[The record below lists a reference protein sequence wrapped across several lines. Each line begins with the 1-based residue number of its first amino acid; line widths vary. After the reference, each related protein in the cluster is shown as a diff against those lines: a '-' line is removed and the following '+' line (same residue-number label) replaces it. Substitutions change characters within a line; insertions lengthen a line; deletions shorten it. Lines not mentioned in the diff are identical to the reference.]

1 MPRRVDHEARRRQIT
16 DACRRVVA
24 RDGLEAAT
32 FQAVAAEA
40 GISVRLV
47 QYYFGNKHGLLVAT
61 HRAVIE
67 GSAARFG
74 VGAPGG
80 AEVDARVEP
89 PGPRA
94 VLRAVLAAL
103 LPLDDARRADAVVL
117 AAFHA
122 AALTNE
128 AVTPEE
134 LRGAPRALVDLVAAQ
149 LRRDRG
155 DAAGPGERSGPD
167 AAARLDAELV
177 LASAAG
183 LTQGILAGHVT
194 GETALAV
201 VDRLLDH
208 LVGVDA
214 GGRVSGTS

>member
-1 MPRRVDHEARRRQIT
+1 MPRRVDHEERRRQIT

-32 FQAVAAEA
+32 FQRVAAEA
-40 GISVRLV
+40 GVSVRLV

-67 GSAARFG
+67 GSAGRFG
-74 VGAPGG
+74 GG
-80 AEVDARVEP
+80 ASPGETAEP
-89 PGPRA
+89 PPPRA

-103 LPLDDARRADAVVL
+103 LPLDDDRRADAVVV

-149 LRRDRG
+149 LLRARG
-155 DAAGPGERSGPD
+155 ADAG
-167 AAARLDAELV
+167 ARETGTARVDAELV

-183 LTQGILAGHVT
+183 LTQGVLAGHLA
-194 GETALAV
+194 GEAALGV

-208 LVGVDA
+208 LVGA
-214 GGRVSGTS
+214 A

>member
-1 MPRRVDHEARRRQIT
+1 MPRRVDHEERRRQIT

-40 GISVRLV
+40 GVSVRLV
-47 QYYFGNKHGLLVAT
+47 QYYFGHKHGLLMAT

-67 GSAARFG
+67 DAAGRFG
-74 VGAPGG
+74 GGEPAAP
-80 AEVDARVEP
+80 P
-89 PGPRA
+89 PPRA

-128 AVTPEE
+128 AVEPEE
-134 LRGAPRALVDLVAAQ
+134 LRGAPRVLVDVVAAQ
-149 LRRDRG
+149 VLRARG
-155 DAAGPGERSGPD
+155 DDGAGGAGTV
-167 AAARLDAELV
+167 RLDAELV
-177 LASAAG
+177 LAAAAG
-183 LTQGILAGHVT
+183 LTQGIVAGHLT

-201 VDRLLDH
+201 VDRLLDQ
-208 LVGVDA
+208 LVGA
-214 GGRVSGTS
+214 APGVSGTS

>member
-1 MPRRVDHEARRRQIT
+1 MPRRVDHEERRRQIT

-32 FQAVAAEA
+32 FQAVAAES
-40 GISVRLV
+40 GVSVRLV

-74 VGAPGG
+74 GGTSPGES
-80 AEVDARVEP
+80 AEP
-89 PGPRA
+89 PPPRA
-94 VLRAVLAAL
+94 VLRALLVAQ

-128 AVTPEE
+128 AVTPQE

-149 LRRDRG
+149 LLRERG
-155 DAAGPGERSGPD
+155 DGALPGDRSGPGD
-167 AAARLDAELV
+167 RARLDAELV

-183 LTQGILAGHVT
+183 LTQGILAGHVS

-208 LVGVDA
+208 LVDPA
-214 GGRVSGTS
+214 

>member
-1 MPRRVDHEARRRQIT
+1 MPRRVDHDERRRQIT

-40 GISVRLV
+40 GVSVRLV

-67 GSAARFG
+67 GSAGRFG
-74 VGAPGG
+74 GGVPGDAGAG
-80 AEVDARVEP
+80 AAP
-89 PGPRA
+89 PPPRA

-134 LRGAPRALVDLVAAQ
+134 LRGAPRALVDLVAVQ
-149 LRRDRG
+149 LRRARGDGAGRGEDSARG
-155 DAAGPGERSGPD
+155 DAD
-167 AAARLDAELV
+167 RLDAELV

-183 LTQGILAGHVT
+183 LTQGVLAGHVT
-194 GETALAV
+194 GDTALAV

-208 LVGVDA
+208 LVDPA
-214 GGRVSGTS
+214 

>member
-1 MPRRVDHEARRRQIT
+1 MPRRVDHDERRRQIT

-32 FQAVAAEA
+32 FQAVAAES
-40 GISVRLV
+40 GVSVRLV

-74 VGAPGG
+74 VGAPG
-80 AEVDARVEP
+80 DAAARP
-89 PGPRA
+89 PAPRA

-128 AVTPEE
+128 AVTPQE
-134 LRGAPRALVDLVAAQ
+134 LRGAPRALVDLVAGQ
-149 LRRDRG
+149 LRRAQG
-155 DAAGPGERSGPD
+155 DGAGTRAGSSTGSGAD
-167 AAARLDAELV
+167 DAARLDAELV

-183 LTQGILAGHVT
+183 LTQGILAGHVDD
-194 GETALAV
+194 GTALAV

-208 LVGVDA
+208 LVDPA
-214 GGRVSGTS
+214 

>member
-1 MPRRVDHEARRRQIT
+1 MPRRVDHEERRRQIT

-40 GISVRLV
+40 GVSVRLV

-74 VGAPGG
+74 GG
-80 AEVDARVEP
+80 P
-89 PGPRA
+89 PGDVDQGPADQPPPPRA

-128 AVTPEE
+128 AVTPQE
-134 LRGAPRALVDLVAAQ
+134 LRGAPRALVDLVSAQ
-149 LRRDRG
+149 LLRARDDG
-155 DAAGPGERSGPD
+155 GGTGPASGRED
-167 AAARLDAELV
+167 AARLDAELV

-183 LTQGILAGHVT
+183 LTQGILAGHMD
-194 GETALAV
+194 GETGLAV

-208 LVGVDA
+208 LVGPA
-214 GGRVSGTS
+214 

>member
-1 MPRRVDHEARRRQIT
+1 VPRRVDHDERRRQIT
-16 DACRRVVA
+16 DACRHVVA

-40 GISVRLV
+40 GVSVRLV
-47 QYYFGNKHGLLVAT
+47 QYYFGHKHGLLVAT

-74 VGAPGG
+74 GGLPGG
-80 AEVDARVEP
+80 ADAGPGSGP
-89 PGPRA
+89 PPPRA
-94 VLRAVLAAL
+94 LLHAVLAAL
-103 LPLDDARRADAVVL
+103 LPLDDDRRADAVVL

-128 AVTPEE
+128 AIEPEE
-134 LRGAPRALVDLVAAQ
+134 LRGAPRALVDVVAAQ
-149 LRRDRG
+149 LRRARG
-155 DAAGPGERSGPD
+155 DDAGPDEEGARV
-167 AAARLDAELV
+167 ARLDAELV

-183 LTQGILAGHVT
+183 LTPGILAGHLD

-208 LVGVDA
+208 LVPPDA
-214 GGRVSGTS
+214 GRRVSGTS

>member
-1 MPRRVDHEARRRQIT
+1 MPRRVDHDERRRQIT

-40 GISVRLV
+40 GVSVRLV
-47 QYYFGNKHGLLVAT
+47 QYYFGHKHGLLVAT

-74 VGAPGG
+74 GG
-80 AEVDARVEP
+80 PP
-89 PGPRA
+89 PGEGAGPPSPRA

-128 AVTPEE
+128 AIEPAE
-134 LRGAPRALVDLVAAQ
+134 LRGAPRALVDVVAAQ
-149 LRRDRG
+149 LVRARG
-155 DAAGPGERSGPD
+155 GEAGTGKQQGTD
-167 AAARLDAELV
+167 DTARLDAELV

-183 LTQGILAGHVT
+183 LTQGILAGHVDD
-194 GETALAV
+194 ETALAV

-208 LVGVDA
+208 LVDPA
-214 GGRVSGTS
+214 

>member
-1 MPRRVDHEARRRQIT
+1 VDHDERRRQIT

-40 GISVRLV
+40 GVSVRLV
-47 QYYFGNKHGLLVAT
+47 QYYFGHKHGLLVAT
-61 HRAVIE
+61 HRAVVE
-67 GSAARFG
+67 DSAARFG
-74 VGAPGG
+74 GGGPAGAGEN
-80 AEVDARVEP
+80 AEAP
-89 PGPRA
+89 PPRA

-103 LPLDDARRADAVVL
+103 LPLDDDRRADAVVL

-134 LRGAPRALVDLVAAQ
+134 LRGAPRVLVDLVAAQ
-149 LRRDRG
+149 LLRARGG
-155 DAAGPGERSGPD
+155 DAGPD
-167 AAARLDAELV
+167 PEDAHLARLDAELV

-183 LTQGILAGHVT
+183 LTQGVLAGHVT

-201 VDRLLDH
+201 VDRLLDR
-208 LVGVDA
+208 LVPTG
-214 GGRVSGTS
+214 VSGTSSAPAS

>member
-1 MPRRVDHEARRRQIT
+1 MPRRVDHEERRRQIT

-32 FQAVAAEA
+32 FQRVAAEA
-40 GISVRLV
+40 GVSVRLV

-67 GSAARFG
+67 GSAGRFG
-74 VGAPGG
+74 GGAPGAVPG
-80 AEVDARVEP
+80 SEP
-89 PGPRA
+89 PPPRA

-149 LRRDRG
+149 LGRARG
-155 DAAGPGERSGPD
+155 DDAGPEGDSGPGD
-167 AAARLDAELV
+167 AARLDAEVV

-183 LTQGILAGHVT
+183 LTQGVLAGHVT

-208 LVGVDA
+208 VVGA
-214 GGRVSGTS
+214 A

>member
-1 MPRRVDHEARRRQIT
+1 MPRRVDHDERRRQIT

-40 GISVRLV
+40 GVSVRLV
-47 QYYFGNKHGLLVAT
+47 QYYFGHKHGLLVAT

-74 VGAPGG
+74 GG
-80 AEVDARVEP
+80 ARGARGRRAP
-89 PGPRA
+89 PPRA

-103 LPLDDARRADAVVL
+103 LPLDDERRADAVVL

-128 AVTPEE
+128 AVAPEE
-134 LRGAPRALVDLVAAQ
+134 LRGAPRALVDLVAAPAAPGAGS
-149 LRRDRG
+149 RRRAGRRG
-155 DAAGPGERSGPD
+155 RAPGPGSTRSSCSRRPRG
-167 AAARLDAELV
+167 
-177 LASAAG
+177 
-183 LTQGILAGHVT
+183 
-194 GETALAV
+194 
-201 VDRLLDH
+201 
-208 LVGVDA
+208 
-214 GGRVSGTS
+214 

>member
-1 MPRRVDHEARRRQIT
+1 MPRRVDHDQRRRQIT

-32 FQAVAAEA
+32 FQAVAAES
-40 GISVRLV
+40 GVSVRLV

-74 VGAPGG
+74 VREPGG
-80 AEVDARVEP
+80 VAGDAAAPLP
-89 PGPRA
+89 PPRA
-94 VLRAVLAAL
+94 VLRAVLAGL
-103 LPLDDARRADAVVL
+103 LPLDGARRADAVVL

-128 AVTPEE
+128 AVTSED
-134 LRGAPRALVDLVAAQ
+134 LRGAPRALVDLVAGQ
-149 LRRDRG
+149 VLRARG
-155 DAAGPGERSGPD
+155 DDEGTVPGSGPGTGSGSGADDP
-167 AAARLDAELV
+167 ARLDAELV

-183 LTQGILAGHVT
+183 LTQGILARHVD

-208 LVGVDA
+208 VVGHA
-214 GGRVSGTS
+214 R

>member
-1 MPRRVDHEARRRQIT
+1 MPRRVDHDERRRQIT
-16 DACRRVVA
+16 DACRRVIA

-40 GISVRLV
+40 GVSVRLV
-47 QYYFGNKHGLLVAT
+47 QYYFGHKHGLLVAT

-67 GSAARFG
+67 SSAGRFG
-74 VGAPGG
+74 GDAPGAG
-80 AEVDARVEP
+80 PGPEP
-89 PGPRA
+89 PPPRA

-103 LPLDDARRADAVVL
+103 LPLDDDRRADAVVL

-149 LRRDRG
+149 LWRERG
-155 DAAGPGERSGPD
+155 DGAGPGDR
-167 AAARLDAELV
+167 ARLDAELV

-208 LVGVDA
+208 LVDPA
-214 GGRVSGTS
+214 

>member
-1 MPRRVDHEARRRQIT
+1 MPRRVDHDERRRQIT

-32 FQAVAAEA
+32 FQAVAGEA
-40 GISVRLV
+40 GVSVRLV
-47 QYYFGNKHGLLVAT
+47 QYYFGHKHGLLVAT

-67 GSAARFG
+67 GSAGRF
-74 VGAPGG
+74 AGG
-80 AEVDARVEP
+80 LPAGGGEP
-89 PGPRA
+89 PPRA

-128 AVTPEE
+128 AIEPAE
-134 LRGAPRALVDLVAAQ
+134 LRGAPRALVDLVAAEV
-149 LRRDRG
+149 LRARGGEPGDRD
-155 DAAGPGERSGPD
+155 ER
-167 AAARLDAELV
+167 AARTDAELV

-183 LTQGILAGHVT
+183 LTQGMLAGHLT
-194 GETALAV
+194 GDVALAV

-208 LVGVDA
+208 VVGMP
-214 GGRVSGTS
+214 GGVSGTS

>member
-1 MPRRVDHEARRRQIT
+1 MPRRVDHDQRRRQIT

-32 FQAVAAEA
+32 FQAVAAES
-40 GISVRLV
+40 GVSVRLV

-74 VGAPGG
+74 VGEPGG
-80 AEVDARVEP
+80 VAGDAAAPMP
-89 PGPRA
+89 PPRA

-103 LPLDDARRADAVVL
+103 LPLDGARRADAVVL

-128 AVTPEE
+128 AVTSED
-134 LRGAPRALVDLVAAQ
+134 LRGAPRALVDLVAGQ
-149 LRRDRG
+149 VLRARG
-155 DAAGPGERSGPD
+155 DGGGTGPGSGPGSGAD
-167 AAARLDAELV
+167 DPARLDAELV

-183 LTQGILAGHVT
+183 LTQGILAGYVD

-208 LVGVDA
+208 VVGHA
-214 GGRVSGTS
+214 R

>member
-1 MPRRVDHEARRRQIT
+1 MPRRVDHDERRRQIT

-40 GISVRLV
+40 GVSVRLV
-47 QYYFGNKHGLLVAT
+47 QYYFGHKHGLLVAT

-74 VGAPGG
+74 GGTSPGESAEPAP
-80 AEVDARVEP
+80 
-89 PGPRA
+89 PRA

-134 LRGAPRALVDLVAAQ
+134 LRGAPRALVDLVAALL
-149 LRRDRG
+149 LRARG
-155 DAAGPGERSGPD
+155 DGTGAGEGSGPD
-167 AAARLDAELV
+167 DAARLDAARLDAARLDAEVV

-183 LTQGILAGHVT
+183 LTQGVLAGHVT

-208 LVGVDA
+208 LVGP
-214 GGRVSGTS
+214 G

>member
-1 MPRRVDHEARRRQIT
+1 MPRRVDHDERRRQIT

-40 GISVRLV
+40 GVSVRLV
-47 QYYFGNKHGLLVAT
+47 QYYFGHKHGLLVAT

-74 VGAPGG
+74 GGTPGG
-80 AEVDARVEP
+80 ADAGSEAP
-89 PGPRA
+89 PPRA

-134 LRGAPRALVDLVAAQ
+134 LRGAPRALVDLVAALL
-149 LRRDRG
+149 LRARG
-155 DAAGPGERSGPD
+155 DGTGAGEGSGPD
-167 AAARLDAELV
+167 DGARLDAARLDAARLDAEVV

-183 LTQGILAGHVT
+183 LTQGVLAGHVT

-208 LVGVDA
+208 LVGP
-214 GGRVSGTS
+214 G